1 MDKQQDATAILK
13 LYELRRDKNMRRARS
28 WYFSE
33 FNPTSAAD
41 IVQLTISGERE
52 SAYYRMVSSYWD
64 MAASL
69 VNNGAI
75 DEKLFLDANT
85 EHLVVF
91 AKIQP
96 FLQEVRAIFKEPSYH
111 AHLEQLVMKIPN
123 VEEKLEMRRRLL
135 AHWRKASDKENLNSG
150 STS

>member
-1 MDKQQDATAILK
+1 MDKQTDAIAILK
-13 LYELRRDKNMRRARS
+13 LYELRRDPEMRAARQ
-28 WYFSE
+28 WFFSR
-33 FNPTSAAD
+33 FHPTSAAD
-41 IVQLTISGERE
+41 IINLTVSGERE

-96 FLQEVRAIFKEPSYH
+96 FLGEVRAAFREPSYH
-111 AHLEQLVMKIPN
+111 ANLEQLVMKIPDIDT
-123 VEEKLEMRRRLL
+123 KLEMRRRLMN
-135 AHWRKASDKENLNSG
+135 HWKKSADSESLPPNE
-150 STS
+150 

>member
-1 MDKQQDATAILK
+1 MDKQDVIAILK
-13 LYELRRDKNMRRARS
+13 LYELRRDEELRKART

-41 IVQLTISGERE
+41 IVELTLSGERE

-75 DEKLFLDANT
+75 DAKLFLDANT

-96 FLQEVRAIFKEPSYH
+96 FLAEVRAIFKEPSYH
-111 AHLEQLVMKIPN
+111 AHLEELVMKIPN
-123 VEEKLEMRRRLL
+123 AEEKLQMRRRLM
-135 AHWRKASDKENLNSG
+135 AHWKKASDAAQTSRDNSE
-150 STS
+150 

>member
-1 MDKQQDATAILK
+1 MDRQTDVAAILK
-13 LYELRRDKNMRRARS
+13 LYELRRDDEMRRARA

-33 FNPTSAAD
+33 FQPTSAAE
-41 IVQLTISGERE
+41 IVALTVSGERA

-75 DEKLFLDANT
+75 DEKLFLEANT

-96 FLQEVRAIFKEPSYH
+96 FLAEVRAIFKEPSYH
-111 AHLEQLVMKIPN
+111 QHLEQLVMKIPN
-123 VEEKLEMRRRLL
+123 VAEKLEMRRRLL
-135 AHWRKASDKENLNSG
+135 AHWQKAGAAAKVNSELNS
-150 STS
+150 

>member
-1 MDKQQDATAILK
+1 
-13 LYELRRDKNMRRARS
+13 
-28 WYFSE
+28 
-33 FNPTSAAD
+33 
-41 IVQLTISGERE
+41 
-52 SAYYRMVSSYWD
+52 MVSSYWD

-96 FLQEVRAIFKEPSYH
+96 FLTEVRAAFREPSYH
-111 AHLEQLVMKIPN
+111 ANLEQLVMKIPDID
-123 VEEKLEMRRRLL
+123 VKLEMRRRLMNL
-135 AHWRKASDKENLNSG
+135 WKKSGEPENVV
-150 STS
+150 TPE

>member
-1 MDKQQDATAILK
+1 MDKQDVIAILK
-13 LYELRRDKNMRRARS
+13 LYELRRDPEMRRARS

-33 FNPTSAAD
+33 FNPMSAAD
-41 IVQLTISGERE
+41 IVQLTVSGERE

-75 DEKLFLDANT
+75 DEKLFLEANT
-85 EHLVVF
+85 EHIVVF

-96 FLQEVRAIFKEPSYH
+96 FLEEVRAIFKEPSYH
-111 AHLEQLVMKIPN
+111 AHLEELVMKIPN
-123 VEEKLEMRRRLL
+123 IEEKLEMRRRLM
-135 AHWRKASDKENLNSG
+135 AHWRKAGDKANLNAG

>member
-1 MDKQQDATAILK
+1 MDKQDVIAILK
-13 LYELRRDKNMRRARS
+13 LYELRRDPEMRRARA
-28 WYFSE
+28 WYFTE
-33 FNPTSAAD
+33 FEPTSAAD
-41 IVQLTISGERE
+41 IVQLTLSGERQ

-75 DEKLFLDANT
+75 DAKLFLDANT

-111 AHLEQLVMKIPN
+111 AHLEQLVMKIPDI
-123 VEEKLEMRRRLL
+123 EEKLEMRRRLMS
-135 AHWRKASDKENLNSG
+135 HWRKASADSNL
-150 STS
+150 

>member
-1 MDKQQDATAILK
+1 MDKQQDALVILK
-13 LYELRRDKNMRRARS
+13 LYELRRDENMRQARA
-28 WYFSE
+28 WFHSE

-41 IVQLTISGERE
+41 IVGLTVSGEKA

-85 EHLVVF
+85 EHLMVF
-91 AKIQP
+91 AKLEP
-96 FLQEVRAIFKEPSYH
+96 FLAEVRTIFKEPSYH
-111 AHLEQLVMKIPN
+111 AQLEQLVMKIPN
-123 VEEKLEMRRRLL
+123 IEEKLEMRRRLA
-135 AHWRKASDKENLNSG
+135 AHWRKAAAKTDLDSG
-150 STS
+150 SIT